1 MSDNVQIEVIKHD
14 DFEVLEEILSE
25 SEITEI
31 VMRDQG
37 DANN

>member
-31 VMRDQG
+31 VMRDPG